1 MRTGRATRHL
11 ALAAVLTVLTQLG
24 GLAWLISRLFRRK
37 FLAFA
42 LLYAGLWLGA
52 LMIAPHFGR
61 VPISCHGE
69 GPLGM
74 RSWVFCL
81 ANRNYVAPELKAAAT
96 DMATEMA
103 RTHPGTVT
111 LALDGNFPFLNGFPL
126 LPHLSHKDG
135 RKLDLAFYYADH
147 GRYLPGQTRSPL
159 GYFAFEPGPSTC
171 PPRFPTLRWDLDWLQ
186 PLWPDY
192 APEPE
197 RMRLALRLL
206 SRDPRI
212 GKIFLEP
219 HLAAKFG
226 AGASKI
232 RFQGCAAARHDDHIH
247 IQL

>member
-1 MRTGRATRHL
+1 MSLGRAALHL

-24 GLAWLISRLFRRK
+24 RLAWLISRLFRRK
-37 FLAFA
+37 LLAFV

-52 LMIAPHFGR
+52 LMIAPIFGR
-61 VPISCHGE
+61 VPIACLDE

-81 ANRNYVAPELKAAAT
+81 ANRNYVAPELKDAAE
-96 DMATEMA
+96 DMAAEMA

-135 RKLDLAFYYADH
+135 RKLDLAFYYADQ
-147 GRYLPGQTRSPL
+147 GRTLPERTRSPL
-159 GYFAFEPGPSTC
+159 GYFAFEPEPSAC
-171 PPRFPTLRWDLDWLQ
+171 PPRFPTLRWDLPWLQ
-186 PLWPDY
+186 PLWRDY
-192 APEPE
+192 APEPA

-206 SRDPRI
+206 SHDPRI

-226 AGASKI
+226 SDASKI
-232 RFQGCAAARHDDHIH
+232 RFQGCAAARHDDRIH